1 MEFSLERLIDEEQ
14 ARRELMLM
22 AEIEEAMLSS
32 FGCQKAEEE
41 IRRYLREAREAGA
54 SWDEFVEDYLSRF
67 GTCECRT
74 DSCSW
79 TAEAILE
86 RLEERDLLD
95 LFQEYLLF

>member
-1 MEFSLERLIDEEQ
+1 MEFSLERLVEEEQ

-54 SWDEFVEDYLSRF
+54 NWDEFVEEYLSQF

-79 TAEAILE
+79 TSDAIVE
-86 RLEERDLLD
+86 RLEERDLLE